1 MDFFVLFCFAL
12 LLSESKCS
20 SFMGI
25 IGCDFRKSRCECDFG
40 MRSGDRRLLK
50 ALRNQKQIDAKKV
63 KIYLN
68 KTFWNKYISFLL
80 NQMIKSV
87 HNNHTSDLHQS
98 FKFKIKFSKVWG
110 TRLRQWTDNASSRG
124 GSRRSPYSIF
134 TNVSLWGHIRHLSN
148 LLDWL
153 SFIYISELCWK
164 NYYNLSYRWAFSFLC
179 FKKKPHM
186 LYETLHFH
194 QSIGEVL
201 YVSADTRLS
210 TFHRW
215 SSKRLVDYFDFCSW
229 QLQKNFCI
237 AQVWIKHFV
246 LI

>member
-1 MDFFVLFCFAL
+1 MFTCNKFYGFFCLVLFCFAL

-87 HNNHTSDLHQS
+87 HNNHTSDLHHS

-134 TNVSLWGHIRHLSN
+134 ANVSLWGHIRHLSN
-148 LLDWL
+148 LLDGL

-164 NYYNLSYRWAFSFLC
+164 IITIYRTDGHLASCLSKKTSHAIRNLTFSSVYRW
-179 FKKKPHM
+179 
-186 LYETLHFH
+186 
-194 QSIGEVL
+194 
-201 YVSADTRLS
+201 S
-210 TFHRW
+210 TI
-215 SSKRLVDYFDFCSW
+215 
-229 QLQKNFCI
+229 CI
-237 AQVWIKHFV
+237 SRYKT
-246 LI
+246 